1 MLVLDEPVSASP
13 VLEVSTPVS
22 VPVSAPVSVS
32 AAPVLGPPVLVP
44 DTPTVV
50 SSPLLPGPPV
60 VGVGS
65 VLAPELSSAPC
76 VALPPVSFVSVAVT
90 VAVAVAV
97 TPVDALLCVVVPV
110 APLLLASPLLP
121 STGLRPHAANITT
134 PTTHRAIIRPIYALM
149 AQVAGKAR
157 CARMPA
163 AGRPGAH
170 AVTRSRGH
178 AA

>member
-13 VLEVSTPVS
+13 VLEVSAPVS

-110 APLLLASPLLP
+110 TPLLASSLLP

-157 CARMPA
+157 CARMLA